1 MVEQYFE
8 FDFNEAAKRLIRYL
22 LEGLVVGLAVQLIAH
37 KKINLNEIVLIGVT
51 ASAILSLL
59 DTFSPT
65 VSSGARSGMGA
76 GLGLQTVGYNG
87 FMPGALLAA

>member
-22 LEGLVVGLAVQLIAH
+22 LEGLVVGLSVQLIAH
-37 KKINLNEIVLIGVT
+37 KKININEILLIGVT
-51 ASAILSLL
+51 SASVLSIL

-65 VSSGARSGMGA
+65 ISSGARNGI
-76 GLGLQTVGYNG
+76 GLGLGASTVGYG
-87 FMPGALLAA
+87 GSVPLMGGMM